1 MNTSTDPTRTASHLT
16 RRQFL
21 ARTSTAVAAATVV
34 PRHVL
39 GGANFVPPSGTVNVA
54 LIGCGGQGRTNL
66 GELLKLPD
74 VQVVAVC
81 DPMESANYD
90 RFYYKGMAGRK
101 PVKAIIEKH
110 YQAKNPTFHCAE
122 YEDFRVMLEKEK
134 GIDAVLVATPDH
146 AHAPVAIRAMRAGKH
161 VYCEKPLAHNVWECR
176 RFAKVAKET
185 GVATQMGNQGHSGEG
200 IRQTVEWIRDG
211 AIGAIREVHA
221 WSDAGRWV
229 SGRGRPTETP
239 PVPSGFNWE
248 LWQGPRPERP
258 YHGDYAPYNW
268 RGWWAYGGGAFG
280 DMACHNIDNAVWAL
294 ELDAPTSVEAFAAE
308 GVDEERTSAGAIYH
322 FHFPAKNGRPPVRL
336 KWYDGGL
343 RPEIPEWVAAEE
355 QLEGGGN
362 GTLFLGEKGCISC
375 AGWAGAPR
383 LFPMAMNE
391 SYRRPA
397 KTLPRS
403 KGHHRD
409 WIDACKGGAPA
420 SGHFEYSARLT
431 EIILL
436 GNVALRT
443 GKKLWW
449 DADALKATNAPEAD
463 KFIKETYR
471 PGWEVA

>member
-1 MNTSTDPTRTASHLT
+1 MNVRPDPTRSATNLN
-16 RRQFL
+16 RRRFL
-21 ARTSTAVAAATVV
+21 ARTGTAVAAATVV
-34 PRHVL
+34 PRYVV
-39 GGANFVPPSGTVNVA
+39 GGANFVPPSRTVNVA
-54 LIGCGGQGRTNL
+54 IVGCGGQGRTNL
-66 GELLKLPD
+66 RELLKLAD
-74 VQVVAVC
+74 VQVIAVA
-81 DPMESANYD
+81 DPMESADYD

-101 PVKAIIEKH
+101 PVKAEIEKH
-110 YQAKNPTFHCAE
+110 YQAKNPAFKCAE

-134 GIDAVLVATPDH
+134 SIDAVLIATPDH
-146 AHAPVAIRAMRAGKH
+146 AHAPVAMRAMRAGKH

-176 RFAKVAKET
+176 QFARVAKET

-229 SGRGRPTETP
+229 IGQGRPTETP
-239 PVPSGFNWE
+239 PVPAGFNWE
-248 LWQGPRPERP
+248 IWQGPRETRP

-294 ELDAPTSVEAFAAE
+294 ELEAPTSVEAFAAE
-308 GVDEERTSAGAIYH
+308 GVDAERTPAAAIYH
-322 FHFPAKNGRPPVRL
+322 YHFPAKGGRPPVRL
-336 KWYDGGL
+336 KWYDGGI
-343 RPEIPEWVAAEE
+343 RPEIPEWVGAEE

-375 AGWAGAPR
+375 AGWGGSPR
-383 LFPMAMNE
+383 IFPMTMQE

-420 SGHFEYSARLT
+420 SGNFEYSARLT

-449 DADALKATNAPEAD
+449 DAAALQATNAPEAE